1 MFPRL
6 ALDRQVVTTL
16 HDQVLHLLLELR
28 APSTPTADR
37 PPLDLVVVIDRSG
50 SMRGAPL
57 RSVTEA
63 TAQLLRL
70 AGPDDRIGV
79 VTFDDTAHTVLPL
92 DRHDGSTAGDRIRA
106 IDSGGSTNLS
116 AGWLRALDH
125 LITARRPGALSR
137 ILVLTDGEVNV
148 GVTDHD
154 SLATMI
160 AGGAAQGITSSFIGF
175 RDGFDEHLLSVLADA
190 GRGND
195 YWCADSD
202 QAMVVF
208 GTEFQGLAA
217 VVAQNVTVVVRP
229 GSTVATVEDLA
240 ALPTVART
248 DGATELSLGDAYGDE
263 LRRVVLALHL
273 RPIPGDGDVEVG
285 TIEIRWVDVAGD
297 VALHSVTL
305 PVIITADQAAGATG
319 AVVLD
324 PEVTEHVVRLRADQ
338 ERRRAREAW
347 DRGDEISSIALM
359 QSAGNFLRSSERIL
373 PDELLRLDIET
384 GLMASRTFDAAAAKR
399 MHSGMRS
406 RAKGRNLEVERS
418 EPAGTNQADRDL
430 ADPDQADPNR

>member
-1 MFPRL
+1 MYPRL

-28 APSTPTADR
+28 APTAPTTDR

-50 SMRGAPL
+50 SMSGAPL

-79 VTFDDTAHTVLPL
+79 VTFDNGAATTLPL
-92 DRHDGSTAGDRIRA
+92 ARHDAALAGDLIRS

-125 LITARRPGALSR
+125 LVTARRPGALSR
-137 ILVLTDGEVNV
+137 IVVLTDGQVNV

-154 SLATMI
+154 ALATMV
-160 AGGAAQGITSSFIGF
+160 AGGTAQGVTTSFIGF
-175 RDGFDEHLLSVLADA
+175 RDGFDEQLLSTLADA

-202 QAMVVF
+202 QAMAVF
-208 GTEFQGLAA
+208 GTEFSGLAS

-229 GSTVATVEDLA
+229 GSQVATVETLQDI
-240 ALPTVART
+240 PTTVAT
-248 DGATELSLGDAYGDE
+248 DGTTELSLGDAYGDE
-263 LRRVVLALHL
+263 VRRVVVALHL
-273 RPIPGDGDVEVG
+273 RPLLADGATEVATIDLRWADVIGDP
-285 TIEIRWVDVAGD
+285 
-297 VALHSVTL
+297 ALHSVTL
-305 PVIITADQAAGATG
+305 PVVVTADQAAGDTG

-347 DRGDEISSIALM
+347 DRGDEMSSIALM
-359 QSAGNFLRSSERIL
+359 GSAAQYLRSSERIL

-384 GLMASRTFDAAAAKR
+384 QSMASRTFDAAAAKR

-406 RAKGRNLEVERS
+406 RAKGRNLEFENHD
-418 EPAGTNQADRDL
+418 AT
-430 ADPDQADPNR
+430 DPDLGDPNR